1 MNHQW
6 LYPIPGRPRNSGRNP
21 RWGIPTCKALP
32 FTGIIPFLC
41 IQCTPFLVTIVT
53 CWSDFICFRKFE
65 WIRIKESRSPV
76 WLSASLRRSPTPFF
90 DLSTNGEYD
99 ILVTFFFIGLFSLF
113 LEAFLR
119 LCANVTW
126 GSALRHSFI
135 LKVYIILQK
144 K

>member
-53 CWSDFICFRKFE
+53 CWSDFNFNELELKKVVHLCDCLRHWEGVLPHSPSVSVWFVNKWGIWYPCNLLFY
-65 WIRIKESRSPV
+65 WTVLALSR
-76 WLSASLRRSPTPFF
+76 
-90 DLSTNGEYD
+90 
-99 ILVTFFFIGLFSLF
+99 
-113 LEAFLR
+113 AFLR